1 MPIINFF
8 DNQGLP
14 RDPASVKKE
23 MEALTPALPFDA
35 NFYDPKTREFYF
47 PNRFKIKNDAQREEI
62 LNSHRY
68 TKAGFNKL
76 MPKRQIDADTQKKYF
91 RQESDGEYYYPLGVS
106 SLGSRNNP
114 ITLPGVTVYGKSL
127 PEVVVEAPDLWNS
140 WKHDT
145 EPFVNIPWTPQYDV
159 QKVIEK
165 GRDRFLQHVI
175 AKTLA
180 TQNTKAQAEKEI
192 NNELNRRN
200 ASTTQLVI
208 PK

>member
-1 MPIINFF
+1 MSIVNFF

-23 MEALTPALPFDA
+23 MEALTPTSPFDA

-76 MPKRQIDADTQKKYF
+76 MPKRKIDADTQKKYF

-106 SLGSRNNP
+106 SLGSKNNP
-114 ITLPGVTVYGKSL
+114 ITLPEVTVYGKSL
-127 PEVVVEAPDLWNS
+127 PEVVVEAPDLWDT
-140 WKHDT
+140 WEHDAK
-145 EPFVNIPWTPQYDV
+145 PFVNIPWTPQFDMKEV
-159 QKVIEK
+159 MERGREK
-165 GRDRFLQHVI
+165 LLQHI
-175 AKTLA
+175 IKKTLA

-192 NNELNRRN
+192 NDELNRRN
-200 ASTTQLVI
+200 TSTTQSVVQ
-208 PK
+208 K